1 MLQKPL
7 SSLSTY
13 SEPLQVPKHQIFKYK
28 MIETDSS
35 ILLPIFP
42 DDGICIRYTVDGHVG
57 RIKMKHCFHL
67 QEDFSRPKTLQRNLR
82 RFEAKHSSIS

>member
-35 ILLPIFP
+35 ILLTIFP
-42 DDGICIRYTVDGHVG
+42 DDGICIRYDRPSMVMLDESKWSIVSIFKKISVD
-57 RIKMKHCFHL
+57 
-67 QEDFSRPKTLQRNLR
+67 PKRYNV
-82 RFEAKHSSIS
+82 I